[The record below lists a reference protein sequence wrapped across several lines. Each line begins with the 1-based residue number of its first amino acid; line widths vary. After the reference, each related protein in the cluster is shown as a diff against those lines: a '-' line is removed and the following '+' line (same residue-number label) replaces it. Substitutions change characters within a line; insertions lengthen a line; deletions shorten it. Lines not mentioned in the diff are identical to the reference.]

1 MDAESGMPGPPI
13 GDEPSARPPGSPG
26 AAAPGDAASSSPLFH
41 FALHG
46 ILMLAA
52 AKLPAAAALLFPALA
67 AAGWLCL
74 KAVLLTDIGAYGC
87 FLLAVLKIW
96 VSAPVATGDGA
107 GDGA

>member
-13 GDEPSARPPGSPG
+13 GDEPSARPPGLPV
-26 AAAPGDAASSSPLFH
+26 AAAPTGAVSSSPLFH
-41 FALHG
+41 FALQG

-67 AAGWLCL
+67 ATGWLCL

-87 FLLAVLKIW
+87 FLLAVLQIW
-96 VSAPVATGDGA
+96 ASSPNVAGDGA